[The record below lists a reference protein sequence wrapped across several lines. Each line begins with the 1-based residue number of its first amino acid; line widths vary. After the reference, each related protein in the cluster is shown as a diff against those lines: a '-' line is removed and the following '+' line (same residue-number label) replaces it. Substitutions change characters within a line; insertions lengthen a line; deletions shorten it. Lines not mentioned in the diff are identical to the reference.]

1 MLQNKFAIGIPTL
14 NRFDLLYPALL
25 FYVNDFPNTKIFVV
39 DNGKQGISDKIKH
52 PNIKVI
58 ESETNL
64 GVAKSWNLLCD
75 MIYEQH
81 DYAIILNDDIYWGR
95 KEYELDNLFSNY
107 KEDFFVGNLEWC
119 VFVLPKATYLQVGKF
134 DEDFYPAYYEDN
146 DYAYRMK
153 LVRKFEFKVP
163 FFNPFIYKAS
173 QTLEKDSSIK
183 HGFVKNGELYVKKWG
198 GKPNQ
203 EKFKRPYD
211 GKI

>member
-14 NRFDLLYPALL
+14 NRFDLLHPALL

-64 GVAKSWNLLCD
+64 GVAKSWNLLCE

-95 KEYELDNLFSNY
+95 KEYEVDNLFSNY
-107 KEDFFVGNLEWC
+107 KENFFVGNLEWC
-119 VFVLPKATYLQVGKF
+119 VFALPKKTYIEVGKF

-146 DYAYRMK
+146 DYSYRMK

-163 FFNPFIYKAS
+163 FFNPFIYRAS

-203 EKFKRPYD
+203 EKFKRPYN
-211 GKI
+211 K